1 MSAGRSRTENRL
13 GIARILVI
21 DDDALLRRAL
31 RAVLEVAGYDVI
43 EAADGAAGLRLQ
55 REQGADLILV
65 DLVMPELDG
74 LEFIRKLRADLP
86 QAKIIAMSGGGP
98 TGRADLLGVAAALGA
113 SRTLRK
119 PFEPRDLLTAIQEL
133 LGER

>member
-1 MSAGRSRTENRL
+1 MSAGSSRAENVL
-13 GIARILVI
+13 GIARVLVI

-43 EAADGAAGLRLQ
+43 EAADGAAGLRVQ
-55 REQGADLILV
+55 REQGADLFLV
-65 DLVMPELDG
+65 DLFMPEVDG
-74 LEFIRKLRADLP
+74 LEFIRRLRADLP
-86 QAKIIAMSGGGP
+86 HAKIIAMSGRGR
-98 TGRADLLGVAAALGA
+98 TGQTDILRMAAASGA

-119 PFEPRDLLTAIQEL
+119 PFEPRELLTAIREL